1 MAIQMTPE
9 ERQLLREWNARLTAE
24 GLGMSRGLPPKKVK
38 LVRYVDELAEHGDVD
53 TTPDE

>member
-1 MAIQMTPE
+1 MAIQMTDA

-38 LVRYVDELAEHGDVD
+38 LVQYVEDWDK
-53 TTPDE
+53 PDEENES